1 MAGGPEPVR
10 SDGPRSDGAGSD
22 GAGSDG
28 AGSDGA
34 GSDDSR
40 PDGAAQV
47 GRAAAPSDSA
57 PEPQEALA
65 ETDGPQQTPA
75 LPEPV
80 RQRVVIL
87 AAAGLGA
94 LRPDEVPAALRRI
107 AKFAPQRRARL
118 GGAAIAAQLAAE
130 PSFRHSIAHR
140 LHEAA
145 DELTLA
151 VAAGTRPAAADPV
164 EVAALAY
171 LLRPDNWIELV
182 SGSSEVVRAEIDRDA
197 TEARI
202 KEAEQR
208 ADRAEQGRAAAAAEL
223 DRIRT
228 EAGVQR
234 AELDNLRTGLRV
246 VQKELREAQRRERR
260 AVDTLSAEKGRAAH
274 AAGEHEA
281 ELRRLRARLADAEA
295 EVAADRSGGKEARAF
310 DDARVWLLLE
320 TVRGAARGLV
330 RELALE
336 PVDRLPAEFVAETAE
351 RPGAARARERALAS
365 DDPARLDQLLALPRS
380 HLVVDGYNV
389 TKTGYGEISLEEQRN
404 RLVRGLAALAARTG
418 AEVTCVWDGAEA
430 VHGVAPPPRGVRVL
444 FSRKGET
451 ADELIRRLVR
461 AEPPGRP
468 LVVVSS
474 DREVADG
481 VRRHGAYPLAAHT
494 LLRRLARA

>member
-1 MAGGPEPVR
+1 MAGGPGHQRPDDPGTDPAGQLPPEA
-10 SDGPRSDGAGSD
+10 DGAPQGGTRASED
-22 GAGSDG
+22 APDR
-28 AGSDGA
+28 A
-34 GSDDSR
+34 DD
-40 PDGAAQV
+40 
-47 GRAAAPSDSA
+47 
-57 PEPQEALA
+57 PQH
-65 ETDGPQQTPA
+65 TPV

-80 RQRVVIL
+80 RQRVVTL

-94 LRPDEVPAALRRI
+94 LRTDELPAALRRI

-130 PSFRHSIAHR
+130 PSFRQAIADR
-140 LHEAA
+140 LREAA

-171 LLRPDNWIELV
+171 LLRPDNWIALV
-182 SGSSEVVRAEIDRDA
+182 SGSSDVVRAEIDRET

-208 ADRAEQGRAAAAAEL
+208 ADRAEQGRAAASAEL

-228 EAGVQR
+228 EAGAQR
-234 AELDNLRTGLRV
+234 AELDAVRTELRA

-260 AVDTLSAEKGRAAH
+260 AVDTLSAEKGRAAQ

-281 ELRRLRARLADAEA
+281 EVRRLRARLADAEA
-295 EVAADRSGGKEARAF
+295 AVAVARSGGKETRAF

-336 PVDRLPAEFVAETAE
+336 PVDRVPAEFVAETAD
-351 RPGAARARERALAS
+351 RPGAGRARERALAS

-404 RLVRGLAALAARTG
+404 RLVGGLAALVARTG